1 MQNKFST
8 YQPLVIQW
16 AEERNILAVATPKK
30 QLLKTYEEI
39 GELLEAIEDNNL
51 PEIQD
56 AIGDVIIS
64 LIVYSKMEKIS
75 LSEYET
81 KRIPEILPYAIKD
94 STCALLEYFNGLYHE
109 LGLKKYGISKI
120 FEELCKIGVFYD
132 LKIWDCLESAYHVIK
147 DRKGKISNGQFVK
160 DE

>member
-16 AEERNILAVATPKK
+16 AEERNILAEATPKK

-81 KRIPEILPYAIKD
+81 ERIPEVLPYAIKD
-94 STCALLEYFNGLYHE
+94 STCALLEYFDGLY

-132 LKIWDCLESAYHVIK
+132 LKIWDCLESAYHTIK
-147 DRKGKISNGQFVK
+147 GRKGTIINGQFVK
-160 DE
+160 DKQ